1 MTISE
6 TQALAKRVDSLDRLV
21 TDQEIVHVR
30 TTIVVVERGDEPR
43 YLSAAEALESATRLA
58 LCPPIRELRR
68 FADLSVL
75 IDPVKGTRK
84 LRHRQRGLKL
94 EAYDSLAAKARA
106 IDIEI
111 TCHEGQVAAILSDA
125 PITAVFGGNRSGKT
139 EVEKWWLL
147 RRWIKRGGPGATFW
161 WVGPDLEK
169 AISYGAWSIAGP
181 MGQGGGS
188 WPDAVFTGTRKITTA
203 TKAPTLYLIDGSVLA
218 FMHAHHSGGRAGDNL
233 KSANVRDAVV
243 DELTAVTSAEN
254 WTQVLAR
261 VSQSGGAVCTASTR
275 KRGHWS
281 RREIDELVAT
291 AGDDA
296 IKVYALD
303 IFDNPWMAYAAV
315 WKLFL
320 TDNTLSRRTLEVEVL
335 ADPDPPARARAVVT
349 KPRSLQEHFGHEVA
363 DTSRLWSEWD
373 GSAIVTGDEHLWVSR
388 NGQPVRLLD
397 ITAGVLRKHHDKPDQ
412 RHWVGSDFNY
422 IGHSVVLKVYGLGAS
437 TAEALANRDSWT
449 VLVTDEIEVEG
460 SSLRHAEAVV
470 AKVGAGTWVPCDPQG
485 AMQGHA
491 GRGSANSTDA
501 GEFRRA
507 GLVPYPANGFE
518 GVGTDRRA
526 RQINRSDS
534 INVLHRLQAAGRFYV
549 HERCEGLID
558 ALTND
563 KHTKGGGG
571 SASDRRSGYSD
582 AARYGC
588 WPVFRHL
595 VTAAASIET

>member
-1 MTISE
+1 MGTVC
-6 TQALAKRVDSLDRLV
+6 RV
-21 TDQEIVHVR
+21 
-30 TTIVVVERGDEPR
+30 
-43 YLSAAEALESATRLA
+43 
-58 LCPPIRELRR
+58 
-68 FADLSVL
+68 
-75 IDPVKGTRK
+75 
-84 LRHRQRGLKL
+84 
-94 EAYDSLAAKARA
+94 A

-188 WPDAVFTGTRKITTA
+188 WPDAVFTGPRKITTA

-281 RREIDELVAT
+281 RREIDELVST
-291 AGDDA
+291 AGEDA
-296 IKVYALD
+296 IRVYALD

-349 KPRSLQEHFGHEVA
+349 KPRSLQEHFGHEFA

-388 NGQPVRLLD
+388 NGAPVRLLD
-397 ITAGVLRKHHDKPDQ
+397 ITAGVLRKRLDTARGVRKSRAKP
-412 RHWVGSDFNY
+412 GAPP
-422 IGHSVVLKVYGLGAS
+422 IGRRK
-437 TAEALANRDSWT
+437 TI
-449 VLVTDEIEVEG
+449 DE
-460 SSLRHAEAVV
+460 H
-470 AKVGAGTWVPCDPQG
+470 
-485 AMQGHA
+485 
-491 GRGSANSTDA
+491 N
-501 GEFRRA
+501 F
-507 GLVPYPANGFE
+507 
-518 GVGTDRRA
+518 
-526 RQINRSDS
+526 
-534 INVLHRLQAAGRFYV
+534 
-549 HERCEGLID
+549 
-558 ALTND
+558 
-563 KHTKGGGG
+563 
-571 SASDRRSGYSD
+571 
-582 AARYGC
+582 
-588 WPVFRHL
+588 
-595 VTAAASIET
+595 IETWADRKARKAKEKAAT